1 MTADSTGTVATLSAS
16 STARRMELTVES
28 RLTIRPLRRPLDSA
42 APRARKFTCSS
53 SISAIIAQV
62 FVLPISSPTMYL
74 SFLLNSMLLPALP
87 GFRDRYPRAGV
98 GVQDHLP
105 RILQIDGPYMACVGL
120 PLRKIFDQHAIFG
133 GKISAPKIN
142 INPLRIGGSRRTT
155 IPRQ

>member
-1 MTADSTGTVATLSAS
+1 
-16 STARRMELTVES
+16 MELTVES

-53 SISAIIAQV
+53 SISAISAQV

-105 RILQIDGPYMACVGL
+105 RILQIDGPYVACIGL
-120 PLRKIFDQHAIFG
+120 PLRKIFDQHAVFG
-133 GKISAPKIN
+133 GKITVAKMN
-142 INPLRIGGSRRTT
+142 RDRLGIGGPGKTDHDGAKISRAAE
-155 IPRQ
+155 IDLACLIG